1 MRKSIDLRK
10 RKWYY
15 NCVNARKGMLIISNL
30 DFDVTK
36 LKIKMLERNVTDKQL
51 IDALGINESTYYKKK
66 NKITEFKRNELKI
79 IKFTLHLNAEE
90 MDQIFFA

>member
-1 MRKSIDLRK
+1 
-10 RKWYY
+10 
-15 NCVNARKGMLIISNL
+15 MLIIKEYNEKL

-36 LKIKMLERNVTDKQL
+36 LKIKMIERNVNDKQL

-66 NKITEFKRNELKI
+66 NKVTEFKRSELKI

>member
-1 MRKSIDLRK
+1 
-10 RKWYY
+10 
-15 NCVNARKGMLIISNL
+15 MLIINSL